1 MARFAPNTHALA
13 ADQAIARLR
22 NGLAALPSP
31 QPGYG
36 PSHEAA
42 IDLWAA
48 KGYRERRAYALA
60 TRRAQH
66 GLRRIGGES

>member
-22 NGLAALPSP
+22 NGLEARVLALCPSDAA
-31 QPGYG
+31 
-36 PSHEAA
+36 EASE
-42 IDLWAA
+42 DLRLAL
-48 KGYRERRAYALA
+48 GLRDRRAYALA
-60 TRRAQH
+60 TRSAQR